1 MKKLIKNSLWSTLAF
16 FMMAISGCSNNPVLT
31 TDEQVVNT
39 VLKRGKINS
48 TSENEVITDVLVV
61 FQQEGKITPAQADSL
76 SAMIGVFE
84 KSGIEE

>member
-39 VLKRGKINS
+39 VLKRGKINNS
-48 TSENEVITDVLVV
+48 SENEVITDVLVV

>member
-1 MKKLIKNSLWSTLAF
+1 MKKLFKSSLLATLVIITIT
-16 FMMAISGCSNNPVLT
+16 ISGCSNNPILT
-31 TDEQVVNT
+31 TDEQVVST